1 MGSLEEGSPD
11 KENSPKRTPKQ
22 PQAHLGVELRDV
34 RSSLREVEKLEGGK
48 GRGCEKAGPLSLS
61 RSLSLSLSRSLAL
74 SVFPAGNSTT

>member
-48 GRGCEKAGPLSLS
+48 GRGCEKAGPLSLF
-61 RSLSLSLSRSLAL
+61 SLSLSLAL

>member
-1 MGSLEEGSPD
+1 MGSLEEGSPG

-34 RSSLREVEKLEGGK
+34 RSSLREIEKLEGGK

-61 RSLSLSLSRSLAL
+61 LSLSLSRSH